1 MKQAIAIASCAL
13 FCFTSGLYLGVQK
26 ANDLVAELGEQYK
39 ETENKVAVF
48 TDLNDPKTIQSYV
61 KQLRKILDDITFLGK
76 LIESGQIA
84 DEALIK
90 MQKDIDAKLNRMVT
104 IDEFASSVNL
114 TSNRMA
120 AINVDLDDLFDTTE
134 EIDVKL
140 DRQYKAMI
148 KSIDMIEDE
157 VSEINKLLKTMN
169 KKKFFHTHK
178 QELI

>member
-26 ANDLVAELGEQYK
+26 ANDRVAELGEQYK
-39 ETENKVAVF
+39 ETDNKVAVF

-84 DEALIK
+84 DEALAAMK
-90 MQKDIDAKLNRMVT
+90 KDIDTKLNRMVT

-114 TSNRMA
+114 TQSRMS
-120 AINVDLDDLFDTTE
+120 AINVDLNELFDMAE
-134 EIDVKL
+134 EIDTKVDKADKSDKKIHKQLDKIKKELDDVK
-140 DRQYKAMI
+140 D
-148 KSIDMIEDE
+148 
-157 VSEINKLLKTMN
+157 LLKTFN

-178 QELI
+178 

>member
-26 ANDLVAELGEQYK
+26 ANDLVAELSEQYK
-39 ETENKVAVF
+39 ETDNKVAVF

-76 LIESGQIA
+76 LIESGQLA

-114 TSNRMA
+114 TQNRIS
-120 AINVDLDDLFDTTE
+120 AIDVDLDDLFDTTE

-178 QELI
+178 

>member
-26 ANDLVAELGEQYK
+26 ANDLVAELSEQYK
-39 ETENKVAVF
+39 ETDNKVAVF

-114 TSNRMA
+114 TQNRMA

-148 KSIDMIEDE
+148 KSIDMIEDD

-178 QELI
+178 

>member
-26 ANDLVAELGEQYK
+26 ANDLVADLSEQYK
-39 ETENKVAVF
+39 ETDNKVAVF

-76 LIESGQIA
+76 LIESGQLA

-114 TSNRMA
+114 TQNRMA

-134 EIDVKL
+134 EIDDKL

-148 KSIDMIEDE
+148 KSIDMVENE

-178 QELI
+178 

>member
-39 ETENKVAVF
+39 ETDNKVAVF

-61 KQLRKILDDITFLGK
+61 KQLRKLLDDITFLGK

-84 DEALIK
+84 DEALTK
-90 MQKDIDAKLNRMVT
+90 MQRDIDAKLNRMVT

-120 AINVDLDDLFDTTE
+120 AIDVDLDDLFDTTE
-134 EIDVKL
+134 EIDDKL

-178 QELI
+178 

>member
-39 ETENKVAVF
+39 ETDNKVAVF

-61 KQLRKILDDITFLGK
+61 TQLRKLLDDITFLGK
-76 LIESGQIA
+76 LIESGQVA
-84 DEALIK
+84 DEALAEMK
-90 MQKDIDAKLNRMVT
+90 RDIDAKLNRMVT

-114 TSNRMA
+114 TQNRMA

-157 VSEINKLLKTMN
+157 VSEINKLLRTMN

-178 QELI
+178 

>member
-1 MKQAIAIASCAL
+1 MKQAIAIIVCGL

-26 ANDLVAELGEQYK
+26 ANDRVAELGEQYK
-39 ETENKVAVF
+39 ETDNKVAVF

-84 DEALIK
+84 DEALAAMK
-90 MQKDIDAKLNRMVT
+90 KDIDTKLNRMVT

-114 TSNRMA
+114 TQNRMA
-120 AINVDLDDLFDTTE
+120 AIGVDLDDLYDITE
-134 EIDVKL
+134 EMDDKADKSNKKIDKQL
-140 DRQYKAMI
+140 DAIQK
-148 KSIDMIEDE
+148 ELDE
-157 VSEINKLLKTMN
+157 VKDLLKTFN

-178 QELI
+178 